1 MFARLAKWCFN
12 KRRLVLVFWIV
23 GLLSLNIVG
32 KAVGANYGQDFNLPG
47 TDAGRGLDI
56 INAKFKGV
64 GGALTGTIVFKA
76 DQGVDDPAV
85 KAGMEDLFAKTAK
98 MDGITRVES
107 PYDAAGSRFI
117 SKNGK
122 IAYAQVDFPQDAD
135 FGAASDIKDKILE
148 ETPKIPGL
156 EVELGGRVF
165 AAFEQPTTE
174 TVGLA
179 FAIIILIFAF
189 GSVLAMGL
197 PVAVALFGIGAGGA
211 MVILFSQFLKV
222 PDFAPF
228 LGGMIGLGVGIDYA
242 LLIVTRYREQ
252 VHAGHTPEESI
263 AIALDTAG
271 RSVIFAGATVVIS
284 LMGMLL
290 MGVTF
295 VQGLSVSASAT
306 VAATVLASMTLLPA
320 LIGFA
325 QNNIEKTRRAGLIAA
340 GLIALALFFAGFKAA
355 PVLILVPAVLGILT
369 LVGGFFVSFLKA
381 EVKNRP
387 EKPRR
392 ETLAYKWSHG
402 IQKRPWTAFLL
413 AAVVLIGLA
422 IPVTSLRLGFSDE
435 SNFPKEST
443 TKKAYNLLVE
453 GFGKGYNGTLILVTD
468 VPAGTS
474 LDALTPIQEAIAKDP
489 GVAFVT
495 PAIPNNFVGP
505 ATAALWT
512 VAPTTGPQ
520 DAATGSLVHR
530 LRDKV
535 LPPVEK
541 ATGVDVAVTGFTAGN
556 QDFSHVLG
564 EHLPYFFLA
573 VLGLSFVFLMAVFRS
588 LLVPLKAV
596 VMNMLTIGAS
606 YGVVVALFG
615 WGWGGKITG
624 LTPGPIEPWAPMM
637 LFAIVFGL
645 SMDYEVFL
653 LSRMREEWL
662 HTKDTSN
669 SVADGLAATAKVI
682 TAAAAI
688 MVVVFG
694 AFLFEQDR
702 TFKLM
707 GTGLS
712 VAILLDATIVRMVL
726 VPATMQLLGD
736 RNWWLPGWLDKILP
750 NIQVEGDEGH
760 RAMEEAYA
768 HDAFDLD
775 PNAKTAPTPAVDPE
789 PVLDVPP
796 ATGAAKRAP
805 AKKAVAKKTVAAKKT
820 AAAKKAPATK
830 KAVSKSTAVKKAAAK
845 KAPAKKTAR

>member
-12 KRRLVLVFWIV
+12 RRRLVLAFWIV
-23 GLLSLNIVG
+23 GLLSLNMAG

-76 DQGVDDPAV
+76 DQGINDPAV
-85 KAGMEDLFAKTAK
+85 KAGMEDLFATTAK
-98 MDGITRVES
+98 MKGITRVES
-107 PYDAAGSRFI
+107 PYDPTGQRFI
-117 SKNGK
+117 SQNGK
-122 IAYAQVDFPQDAD
+122 IAYAQVDFPDDAD
-135 FGAASDIKDKILE
+135 FGAASEIKDRILE
-148 ETPKIPGL
+148 ATPEVPGL

-222 PDFAPF
+222 PEFAPF

-252 VHAGHTPEESI
+252 VHAGHTAEESI

-284 LMGMLL
+284 LLGMLL

-295 VQGLSVSASAT
+295 VQGLAISVSAT

-325 QNNIEKTRRAGLIAA
+325 ENNIEKTRRAGLIAA
-340 GLIALALFFAGFKAA
+340 GFIAVALFCVGFKAS
-355 PVLILVPAVLGILT
+355 PILIVVPGALGILT
-369 LVGGFFVSFLKA
+369 IVAGFFVKFLKV
-381 EVKNRP
+381 EVTHRP

-392 ETLAYKWSHG
+392 ETIAYKWSHG

-413 AAVVLIGLA
+413 AGVALLVLA

-453 GFGKGYNGTLILVTD
+453 GFGKGFNGTLVLVTEL
-468 VPAGTS
+468 PKGTTIES
-474 LDALTPIQEAIAKDP
+474 LASIKQAIQADK

-495 PAIPNNFVGP
+495 DPIPNNFFGIP
-505 ATAALWT
+505 TAALWT

-520 DAATGSLVHR
+520 EAATGSLVHR

-541 ATGVDVAVTGFTAGN
+541 QTGVDVAVTGFTAGN
-556 QDFSHVLG
+556 QDFSKVLG

-615 WGWGGKITG
+615 WGWLGSLTG
-624 LTPGPIEPWAPMM
+624 LSPGPIEPWAPMM

-653 LSRMREEWL
+653 LSRIREEWL
-662 HTKDTSN
+662 HTRDTSN

-694 AFLFEQDR
+694 AFLFEKDR

-736 RNWWLPGWLDKILP
+736 RNWWLPAWLDKILP
-750 NIQVEGDEGH
+750 NIQVEGAEGH
-760 RAMEEAYA
+760 QAMEEAHA
-768 HDAFDLD
+768 LSHDDE
-775 PNAKTAPTPAVDPE
+775 PQAPTLEGQRELELVGADRGAVA
-789 PVLDVPP
+789 V
-796 ATGAAKRAP
+796 TKKKAAPRKTV
-805 AKKAVAKKTVAAKKT
+805 AKKA
-820 AAAKKAPATK
+820 AAAKKPP
-830 KAVSKSTAVKKAAAK
+830 AAK
-845 KAPAKKTAR
+845 KAPAKKAPAKKAPAKKTTR